1 MIFEL
6 IIVLE
11 LIAFVFL
18 ALGILP
24 YKGDALTGKVPL
36 LNKMI
41 FVLTAMII
49 FFMLGLNAAVYDYN
63 YCYVNQTTSDFTLN
77 QSTSTATCD
86 NYEITDVGFAYLNL
100 FLGFF
105 CIVMMIVIALF
116 ALSSRHENDPG
127 MGDYDA

>member
-41 FVLTAMII
+41 FILTAMII
-49 FFMLGLNAAVYDYN
+49 FFMLGLNSSVFDYN
-63 YCYVNQTTSDFTLN
+63 YCYVNQTISDFTLN
-77 QSTSTATCD
+77 QSISTATCD
-86 NYEITDVGFAYLNL
+86 NYQITDQGFAYLNL

-105 CIVMMIVIALF
+105 CVVMMIVIALF
-116 ALSSRHENDPG
+116 AISSRHESDPG
-127 MGDYDA
+127 VGDYSA